1 MAVFI
6 PYDNQRGYD
15 KFERFVMAGVCFD
28 SAEYSRRLQLGEDVS
43 DLQKIAHSLL
53 KASSAAVKSRNDQVT
68 AKAFSDARKH
78 QENEDFEQIVGL
90 RNGRSVSANVDDL
103 LLLPDV
109 DDDDVAVVDGD
120 NYDGL
125 NGDGLD
131 GCGGLSC
138 SVENTRRPNASS
150 LGAQPTAHGNVA
162 SRVERRV
169 LLEERL
175 AKSAAKDPDGDRWFG
190 PGEKPKK
197 ARHQDAQERM
207 DDQMEGMVGEGSLMR
222 QAIKDLTSGRAA
234 DNPTMMK
241 EKEFG
246 IISENMKKLLDVKAK
261 LVALSMDT
269 SSIDVLIQKKL
280 AELSTH

>member
-1 MAVFI
+1 
-6 PYDNQRGYD
+6 
-15 KFERFVMAGVCFD
+15 
-28 SAEYSRRLQLGEDVS
+28 
-43 DLQKIAHSLL
+43 
-53 KASSAAVKSRNDQVT
+53 
-68 AKAFSDARKH
+68 
-78 QENEDFEQIVGL
+78 L

-103 LLLPDV
+103 LAPPDV
-109 DDDDVAVVDGD
+109 DDDGVDVDGSD
-120 NYDGL
+120 FDGL
-125 NGDGLD
+125 NGDGLLLD
-131 GCGGLSC
+131 GSGLSF
-138 SVENTRRPNASS
+138 SEENRPNASS
-150 LGAQPTAHGNVA
+150 LGAQPTARGNIA
-162 SRVERRV
+162 IRVESRI
-169 LLEERL
+169 LLEQRL

-222 QAIKDLTSGRAA
+222 QAIKDLTSGRVA